1 MHSDGITVGYVRV
14 STQNQVEN
22 GDGLEVQRNRI
33 LEHCKVKGLEIGKF
47 YEDRGVSGV
56 IKDRPGLLALLKDC
70 ESGRIK
76 QVMIYKQD
84 RLARELGVWLW
95 LETQFRKYNIEL
107 TSILE
112 PDFDTTDPMGK
123 ALSRIISVFAEL
135 ERDVISQR
143 LKDGRVN
150 CARNDE
156 RGSGPVAFGYKKIG
170 DKLEIETSE
179 AQWVQKIFRWK
190 VKGIICSEIIRKL
203 NKARVMTKRGKPFSI
218 PSLQYVLEN
227 KFYFGESNFG
237 DVTQRGIH
245 EPIVSKRLFV
255 KAQKKV

>member
-1 MHSDGITVGYVRV
+1 MHSDGIIGYCRV
-14 STQNQVEN
+14 STQGQVDHGE
-22 GDGLEVQRNRI
+22 
-33 LEHCKVKGLEIGKF
+33 GLEIQRNKIAEYCSSKGLKLDRF
-47 YEDRGVSGV
+47 YEDKGISGA
-56 IKDRPGLLALLKDC
+56 IKDRPALLELLKDC

-76 QVMIYKQD
+76 QVVIYKQD

-95 LETQFRKYNIEL
+95 LETQFQKYNIEL
-107 TSILE
+107 TSIFE

-135 ERDVISQR
+135 ERDVISMR

-150 CARNDE
+150 CARNGE

-170 DKLEIETSE
+170 DDLEIEPSE

-190 VKGIICSEIIRKL
+190 VKGISYSEIIRKL
-203 NKARVMTKRGKPFSI
+203 SKAGVMSKRGKPFSI
-218 PSLQYVLEN
+218 PSLQYLLEN

-245 EPIVSKRLFV
+245 EPIISKRLFIKV
-255 KAQKKV
+255 QKKV

>member
-1 MHSDGITVGYVRV
+1 MHFDGIVGYCRV
-14 STQNQVEN
+14 STQGQVEN

-33 LEHCKVKGLEIGKF
+33 VEHCKANGLELEKF
-47 YEDRGVSGV
+47 YEDRGVSGA

-76 QVMIYKQD
+76 RIVIYKQD

-95 LETQFRKYNIEL
+95 LETQFQKYSIEL

-112 PDFDTTDPMGK
+112 PDFDTADPMGK

-135 ERDVISQR
+135 ERDVISMR
-143 LKDGRVN
+143 LRDGRIN
-150 CARNDE
+150 CARNGE
-156 RGSGPVAFGYKKIG
+156 RGSGPVAFGYKKVG
-170 DKLEIETSE
+170 DKLELETNES
-179 AQWVQKIFRWK
+179 QWVQRIFRWK
-190 VKGIICSEIIRKL
+190 VKGISRAEIVRRL
-203 NKARVMTKRGKPFSI
+203 SKAGVTTKRGKPFSA

-237 DVTQRGIH
+237 DVTQKGIH
-245 EPIVSKRLFV
+245 ESIISKRLFL
-255 KAQKKV
+255 KAQQK